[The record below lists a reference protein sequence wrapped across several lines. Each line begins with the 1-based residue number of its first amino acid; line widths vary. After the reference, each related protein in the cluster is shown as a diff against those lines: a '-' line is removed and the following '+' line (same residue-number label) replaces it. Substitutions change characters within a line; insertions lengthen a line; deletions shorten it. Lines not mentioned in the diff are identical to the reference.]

1 MVKHMRAV
9 ASGDLTPSEAVKSYH
24 GDLAKAGIKP
34 SRELAADL
42 EVTEKPL
49 KAGLA

>member
-1 MVKHMRAV
+1 MRAV
-9 ASGDLTPSEAVKSYH
+9 ASGDLAGRGGEVLSWRPRQ
-24 GDLAKAGIKP
+24 GGIKP